1 MTVEEL
7 KSKIDSKVE
16 LNLLDVRDPE
26 EFQYAN
32 IGGIHIPLDQLT
44 QRYSELDPSKEWIVI
59 CHHGMRSAHAVGF
72 LRNAGFEKV
81 HNLSGGI
88 EAWSTQIDPAV
99 PRY

>member
-1 MTVEEL
+1 MTVDEL
-7 KSKIDSKVE
+7 KAKMDSKAE

-32 IGGIHIPLDQLT
+32 IGGVHIPLDQLT
-44 QRYSELDPSKEWIVI
+44 QRYSELDPDKEWVVI

-72 LRNAGFEKV
+72 LRTAGFQKI

-88 EAWSTQIDPAV
+88 EAWSTQIDTTV